1 MARSSWSA
9 LAMGNSPPPVTDR
22 GGRER
27 ADLIDCARNEGPG
40 AMPDPQSFHLAIGS
54 RFENIE
60 LVQLVLKGSLERLGL
75 DEDNRHWIDV
85 AVREAVANAIKHGNR
100 QDPGKQ
106 VQIDLR
112 LDGDTLEI
120 EIQDEGIGFDPAS
133 LDDPLAPENL
143 LKPNGRGIFY
153 MKSFMDDIRYR
164 PRPGGGTVVTMRKR
178 IAGSDGI
185 EPERQECE

>member
-1 MARSSWSA
+1 MS
-9 LAMGNSPPPVTDR
+9 D
-22 GGRER
+22 E
-27 ADLIDCARNEGPG
+27 
-40 AMPDPQSFHLAIGS
+40 QSFHLAIGS

-60 LVQLVLKGSLERLGL
+60 LVQLILRGSLERLGL

-106 VQIDLR
+106 VQVDLAME
-112 LDGDTLEI
+112 GDSLVI
-120 EIQDEGIGFDPAS
+120 RVQDEGIGFDPAH

-153 MKSFMDDIRYR
+153 MKSFMDQIEYCAG
-164 PRPGGGTVVTMRKR
+164 PGGGTLVTLRKR
-178 IAGSDGI
+178 VPQSSASA
-185 EPERQECE
+185 ERERQV

>member
-1 MARSSWSA
+1 LELELM
-9 LAMGNSPPPVTDR
+9 D
-22 GGRER
+22 E
-27 ADLIDCARNEGPG
+27 
-40 AMPDPQSFHLAIGS
+40 QSFHLSIGS

-60 LVQLVLKGSLERLGL
+60 LVQLMLKGSLERLGL

-106 VQIDLR
+106 VEIDLR

-120 EIQDEGIGFDPAS
+120 QIQDEGIGFDPSS

-153 MKSFMDDIRYR
+153 MKSFMDDIQYR

-178 IAGSDGI
+178 VAGI
-185 EPERQECE
+185 EGERQDC